1 MREGNYLRVEI
12 ANNRKMKNQF
22 EKEITEL
29 RAKDIANTLELERLK
44 AIAGEIEKA
53 DQEVQTEQIVIASE
67 RSTIQGGDH
76 KHHNSQG
83 SSCQTN
89 ENH

>member
-12 ANNRKMKNQF
+12 ANHRKMKNQF

-44 AIAGEIEKA
+44 SIAGEIEKA
-53 DQEVQTEQIVIASE
+53 DQEVQTEQVVIGSE
-67 RSTIQGGDH
+67 RSTIKGGVH
-76 KHHNSQG
+76 KHQHSQG

-89 ENH
+89 ENQ

>member
-12 ANNRKMKNQF
+12 ANNRKIKNQF
-22 EKEITEL
+22 EKEISEL

-67 RSTIQGGDH
+67 RSTIQVGVH
-76 KHHNSQG
+76 KHQNSQG